1 MDFAAILGEGLR
13 SAFSAQA
20 AAYAL
25 LAIGLNL
32 HFGYTGLL
40 NFGQVAFMLVGAYGV
55 GITVAT
61 FGGSMWLGLVVSIA
75 LAIILALIVGV
86 PTLRLR
92 ADYFAITT
100 IAVAEVLRLLFRS
113 STAEP
118 LTGGPFGLQS
128 IAGEFFALNPIP
140 SGSYGIGRLS
150 YSHAQLW
157 VLLVT
162 WALAIL
168 LTIVVILLVRSPWGR
183 VIKAIRDDEDVAR
196 GLGKNVFSYKLQSL
210 AIGGAMGALG
220 GAMFAIS
227 GQTVNPDSY
236 LPEVTFIAYTILI
249 IGGVASRVGPLLG
262 AVIFWFLFSSLQAA
276 IRQAGAADYLP
287 DFMTGGGAVG
297 AVARFSVGVALVLL
311 LIYRPQ
317 GILGNKRE
325 MILSVTR

>member
-1 MDFAAILGEGLR
+1 MDFASIFGEGLR
-13 SAFSAQA
+13 TAFSAQA

-32 HFGYTGLL
+32 HFGFTGLL
-40 NFGQVAFMLVGAYGV
+40 NIGQVGFMLVGAYGV

-61 FGGSMWLGLVVSIA
+61 FGGSMWLGIVVSVA
-75 LAIILALIVGV
+75 LAVVLALLIGI

-100 IAVAEVLRLLFRS
+100 IAVAEVLRLFFRS

-157 VLLVT
+157 ALLVT
-162 WALAIL
+162 WAVAIL
-168 LTIVVILLVRSPWGR
+168 FTVVLILLIRSPWGR

-210 AIGGAMGALG
+210 MIGGVIGALG

-236 LPEVTFIAYTILI
+236 LPEVTFIAYTVLI
-249 IGGVASRVGPLLG
+249 IGGVASRVGPLVG
-262 AVIFWFLFSSLQAA
+262 AVIFWFLFSSLQAT

-287 DFMTGGGAVG
+287 DLFTGGGAVG
-297 AVARFSVGVALVLL
+297 AVSRAAIGVALVLL
-311 LIYRPQ
+311 MVYRPH
-317 GILGNKRE
+317 GILGNRRE
-325 MILSVTR
+325 MVLGVTR